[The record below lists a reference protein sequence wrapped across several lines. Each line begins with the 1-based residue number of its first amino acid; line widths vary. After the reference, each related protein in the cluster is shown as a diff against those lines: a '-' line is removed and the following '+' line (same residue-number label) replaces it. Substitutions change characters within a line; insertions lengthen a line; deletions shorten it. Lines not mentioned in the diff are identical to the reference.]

1 MVELVRDLAVVLARR
16 ERIAGDL
23 DAARWACQR
32 GRLVAPDDEL
42 LVCELMRIADAA
54 GQPDDVATLL
64 RQLQR
69 AASRRGVDLRGETV
83 ALAQEL
89 IEGRRREALRIS

>member
-1 MVELVRDLAVVLARR
+1 
-16 ERIAGDL
+16 
-23 DAARWACQR
+23 
-32 GRLVAPDDEL
+32 
-42 LVCELMRIADAA
+42 MRIADAA

-89 IEGRRREALRIS
+89 IEGRRREVLRIS

>member
-1 MVELVRDLAVVLARR
+1 MRMWLQD
-16 ERIAGDL
+16 
-23 DAARWACQR
+23 
-32 GRLVAPDDEL
+32 PDGDEL

-89 IEGRRREALRIS
+89 IEGRRREVLRIS